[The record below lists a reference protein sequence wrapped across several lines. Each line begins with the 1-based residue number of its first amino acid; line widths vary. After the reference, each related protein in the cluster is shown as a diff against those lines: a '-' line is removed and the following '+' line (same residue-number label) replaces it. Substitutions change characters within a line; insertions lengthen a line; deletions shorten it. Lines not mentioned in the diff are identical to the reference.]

1 MQADA
6 ASRRGLT
13 PVLAPMPDIT
23 WTSILTSSV
32 IAAVIGGL
40 LGGLVTL
47 RVARNQYINDY
58 YKLVVKK
65 RIDAY
70 EHVEDL
76 ITQLKTSLADDQD
89 RKVYHFLFAEGD
101 VGRAHKALFL
111 ISAQSMWL
119 TDELVDETVELNRLL
134 YQCPSDPA
142 AAIAFTKEHYQAIAE
157 ARTRLERMHARDFVV
172 LHKVKR
178 FLKSKKPRDS
188 YGTLP
193 DRR

>member
-1 MQADA
+1 
-6 ASRRGLT
+6 
-13 PVLAPMPDIT
+13 MPDIT

-32 IAAVIGGL
+32 ITAVTGGL

-58 YKLVVKK
+58 YKLVLKK
-65 RIDAY
+65 RVDAY

-101 VGRAHKALFL
+101 VSRAHKALFL
-111 ISAQSMWL
+111 ISSQSMWL
-119 TDELVDETVELNRLL
+119 TDELVDETLKLNRLL

-142 AAIAFTKEHYQAIAE
+142 AAIAFAKEHYQTIAK
-157 ARTRLERMHARDFVV
+157 ARTRLERLHARDFSV
-172 LHKVKR
+172 LHEVRR
-178 FLKSKKPRDS
+178 FLKAKRPSDS
-188 YGTLP
+188 YGALP